1 MIYAVVDQRPA
12 KRLRFSDSDPF
23 DEGDTVTVPG
33 G

>member
-1 MIYAVVDQRPA
+1 MTYAVVDQRPA

-23 DEGDTVTVPG
+23 DEGDTVPG